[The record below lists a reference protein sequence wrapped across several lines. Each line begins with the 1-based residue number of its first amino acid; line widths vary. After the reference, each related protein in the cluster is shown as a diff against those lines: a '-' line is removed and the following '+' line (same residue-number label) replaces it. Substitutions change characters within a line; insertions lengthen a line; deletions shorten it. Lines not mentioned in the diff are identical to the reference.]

1 VELGK
6 LAYKLRWKEI
16 MNANNNDNVKSNS
29 EDNLLDIIHSS
40 PFDKPNKKAP
50 IECVSGQLDIT
61 LKALKHEMHELIQKH
76 KKRTVK
82 QNLNTEQRNTLSEL
96 VKLKDDKIIRFSVSD
111 KGGEFVVTSSDLDK
125 RLTELHLANPSLYEH
140 LKKDQTKKA
149 EEEINEVWRY
159 IYLKNKIDQK
169 SAERLVSTH
178 SVCPVIYLLTKT
190 HKFKSISLRELD
202 AEDIKVRPIISGCE
216 SPADKISWLI
226 HKICV
231 PLLKYVKA
239 HLTNTGDL
247 LAKLGSLKQDDLKN
261 KILFSLD
268 VVSLYPSVDNMA
280 AVDTLRDYLYQH
292 RRHLQLYGIPIPDIV
307 LLTKIVLSNSCF
319 SWSGTHFKQLRGLA
333 MGNRLAPILAILYM
347 DRIENQAIYA
357 DTSLSTKPYHRY
369 IDDCI
374 TTAQDNNE
382 ARSIQ
387 EILNAQDPSIKFE
400 IELPDEEGY
409 QPFLNT
415 KLRVKP
421 DGTLD
426 TAWYTKQANKGVM
439 IHALSHHP
447 KSMKIGAIQNTL
459 KTILL
464 SEIAPSEM
472 AMQQKPSQLAT

>member
-1 VELGK
+1 MLLICVVVVDFTKHEEFNINVELGK

-29 EDNLLDIIHSS
+29 EDNLLDIINSS

-125 RLTELHLANPSLYEH
+125 RLTELHLANSSLYEH

-149 EEEINEVWRY
+149 EEEINEVWKY

-190 HKFKSISLRELD
+190 HKFKPVSLRELD

-247 LAKLGSLKQDDLKN
+247 LAKLRSLKHDDLKN
-261 KILFSLD
+261 KILFNLD

-319 SWSGTHFKQLRGLA
+319 SWSGTYFKQLRGLA

-409 QPFLNT
+409 LPFLNT

-447 KSMKIGAIQNTL
+447 KSMKI
-459 KTILL
+459 
-464 SEIAPSEM
+464 
-472 AMQQKPSQLAT
+472 